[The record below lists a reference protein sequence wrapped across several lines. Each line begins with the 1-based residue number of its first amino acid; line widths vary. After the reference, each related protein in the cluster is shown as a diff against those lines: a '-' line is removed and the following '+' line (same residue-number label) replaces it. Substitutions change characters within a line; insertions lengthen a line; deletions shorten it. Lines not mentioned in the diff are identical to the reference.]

1 MAKTSDCKAVVNA
14 LKAADLSSANSMLI
28 AGLPHAINAKE
39 SDRHAFQIELLNM
52 VKDVLE
58 SRKISLEA
66 DKAASESKIE
76 EERKALETVTANVD
90 SAQTNQQ
97 EASDLVTCKDQALAA
112 AKEQLKQWEKSH
124 AECLPLKNSAQKEQ
138 AEKEQARDQVAAI
151 MEGIWPCLKNGGMD
165 ADDDSQADD
174 VEMVRKLLQ
183 DIGAEATLIAAV
195 PAALRKQPSQRR
207 PFDEIVVGGVDQALI
222 KRHQALSSEATALA
236 TIAEQIASES
246 IGLEAIVEE
255 EKMVASAAQEALS
268 LAKAGLTEAK
278 KALKD
283 AVGSVT
289 KQEKL
294 VASIEAGQSEIGTKM
309 CELEFASESFERLC
323 KGEPDVVM
331 ANTEP
336 EAAAPVA
343 VESCATEVQMA
354 DVTDVQ
360 MAVVA

>member
-1 MAKTSDCKAVVNA
+1 M
-14 LKAADLSSANSMLI
+14 
-28 AGLPHAINAKE
+28 G
-39 SDRHAFQIELLNM
+39 
-52 VKDVLE
+52 
-58 SRKISLEA
+58 
-66 DKAASESKIE
+66 
-76 EERKALETVTANVD
+76 
-90 SAQTNQQ
+90 
-97 EASDLVTCKDQALAA
+97 
-112 AKEQLKQWEKSH
+112 
-124 AECLPLKNSAQKEQ
+124 
-138 AEKEQARDQVAAI
+138 
-151 MEGIWPCLKNGGMD
+151 
-165 ADDDSQADD
+165 
-174 VEMVRKLLQ
+174 
-183 DIGAEATLIAAV
+183 GAEATLIAAV
-195 PAALRKQPSQRR
+195 PAALRNQPCQRS
-207 PFDEIVVGGVDQALI
+207 PFDDIVVGGVDQALI

-236 TIAEQIASES
+236 TSAEQIAAES

-309 CELEFASESFERLC
+309 CELEFASESFDRLC

>member
-1 MAKTSDCKAVVNA
+1 M
-14 LKAADLSSANSMLI
+14 
-28 AGLPHAINAKE
+28 G
-39 SDRHAFQIELLNM
+39 
-52 VKDVLE
+52 
-58 SRKISLEA
+58 
-66 DKAASESKIE
+66 
-76 EERKALETVTANVD
+76 
-90 SAQTNQQ
+90 
-97 EASDLVTCKDQALAA
+97 
-112 AKEQLKQWEKSH
+112 
-124 AECLPLKNSAQKEQ
+124 
-138 AEKEQARDQVAAI
+138 
-151 MEGIWPCLKNGGMD
+151 
-165 ADDDSQADD
+165 
-174 VEMVRKLLQ
+174 
-183 DIGAEATLIAAV
+183 
-195 PAALRKQPSQRR
+195 
-207 PFDEIVVGGVDQALI
+207 

-236 TIAEQIASES
+236 TSAEQIAAES

-343 VESCATEVQMA
+343 FESCATEVQMA

-360 MAVVA
+360 MA